1 MLVPRKA
8 CGTFWLKSPAAG
20 FRALHIKAK
29 RRNTPAWDMARPL
42 CFTNQMSGER
52 AMSGLQKHRALIAFV
67 ILAAAGAA
75 TQAQPV
81 SIYSEDFESRTSYP
95 EWSSN
100 MTRNTAARPAF
111 SAFNGLNG
119 RRNIT
124 LTLGAL
130 PTLPVVPPGAGGL
143 NGGGFNLP
151 TNPGTGGGTGGD
163 TGGDTGGNTGSGALS
178 YRLNLTFDFYAI
190 DSWDGSESTFG
201 VDKFLV
207 RANNTLIF
215 DESFTNQAGNPQSY
229 AGTPQVSGVNLGFNT
244 FNDSI
249 YRNVSLDFTVEQGQ
263 PIVLLFTDTLN
274 QITNDEAWG
283 IDNVQVSYTVVPA
296 PGALA
301 MFGGLGAFAARRRR

>member
-1 MLVPRKA
+1 
-8 CGTFWLKSPAAG
+8 
-20 FRALHIKAK
+20 
-29 RRNTPAWDMARPL
+29 
-42 CFTNQMSGER
+42 MSGQ
-52 AMSGLQKHRALIAFV
+52 QKHRALIALS

-75 TQAQPV
+75 AHAQPV
-81 SIYSEDFESRTSYP
+81 SIYSENFETRTSYP

-100 MTRNTAARPAF
+100 MTRNTAARTAF

-130 PTLPVVPPGAGGL
+130 PIVPPGAGGL
-143 NGGGFNLP
+143 NGGSNLP
-151 TNPGTGGGTGGD
+151 STGGGTNAGGSDTTDTGGSTGGGSTGGGSGGTGGGTGGSS
-163 TGGDTGGNTGSGALS
+163 GGGVS
-178 YRLNLTFDFYAI
+178 YRLNVTFDLYVI
-190 DSWDGSESTFG
+190 DSWDGSESTYG

-215 DESFTNQAGNPQSY
+215 DESFTNQPGNRQSY
-229 AGTPQVSGVNLGFNT
+229 AGAPQVGGVNLGFNT

-249 YRNVSLDFTVEQGQ
+249 YRNISLDFTVAQGQ

-274 QITNDEAWG
+274 QINNDEAWG
-283 IDNVQVSYTVVPA
+283 IDNVRVSYTVVPA

-301 MFGGLGAFAARRRR
+301 MLGGMGAFAARRRR